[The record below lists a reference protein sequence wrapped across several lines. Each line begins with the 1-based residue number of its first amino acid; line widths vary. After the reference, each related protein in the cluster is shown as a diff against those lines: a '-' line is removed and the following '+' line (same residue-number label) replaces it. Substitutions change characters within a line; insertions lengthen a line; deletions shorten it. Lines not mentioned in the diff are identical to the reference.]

1 MVIMMVMFTVRADL
15 EVSQEHI
22 RIFVDI
28 SVFDRFI
35 VRIVVLI
42 TVYFV
47 RHVVALAD
55 KALESLRFARS
66 RATVNVRFRAVE
78 LN

>member
-22 RIFVDI
+22 RILVDI

-42 TVYFV
+42 TVHFV

-55 KALESLRFARS
+55 EALESLRFARS
-66 RATVNVRFRAVE
+66 RTAVNVRFRAVE